1 MMKRDL
7 LKTVDNVIMDVWNS
21 NELTNELKNQIV
33 MKLEEANMLIQ
44 EGHLNHEDYFRG
56 L

>member
-1 MMKRDL
+1 
-7 LKTVDNVIMDVWNS
+7 
-21 NELTNELKNQIV
+21 

-56 L
+56 LWGYRKNNISK